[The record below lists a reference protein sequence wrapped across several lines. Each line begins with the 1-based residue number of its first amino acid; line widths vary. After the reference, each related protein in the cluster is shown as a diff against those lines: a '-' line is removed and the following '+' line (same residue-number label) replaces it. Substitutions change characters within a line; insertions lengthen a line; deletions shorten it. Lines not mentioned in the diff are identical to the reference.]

1 MKLRAEQMS
10 CAELVALV
18 TDYLEGSL
26 SWRERR
32 RFRRHL
38 KACEPCRGYLA
49 QMKQVIESM
58 GELSE
63 DSLPPAAMDE
73 LMTAFRDYNRDAPS
87 QS

>member
-1 MKLRAEQMS
+1 MKLKAEQMS

-32 RFRRHL
+32 RFRKHL
-38 KACEPCRGYLA
+38 KACPPCGHYLA
-49 QMKQVIESM
+49 QMKQVIESI

-63 DSLPPAAMDE
+63 DAIAPAAMDE
-73 LMTAFRDYNRDAPS
+73 LMTAFRDFHRDAPS